1 MKKILYIFFFVI
13 IVLFLFPIQA
23 FSCYAIVVGKG
34 ASYDG
39 SVLLG
44 HAEQNEGFVFCNF
57 RMVPRIEHKESH
69 YFTLQNGGKIPY
81 PRISNS
87 YFWSELYGF
96 NSSDAILNEYGV
108 ACVSNS
114 TPTKEDP
121 AEELIRRGDI
131 TDGGICLELRL
142 EVAKRAKSA
151 REGVKIIGNLV
162 NYFGYL
168 KSGTTHVVA
177 DPNEAW
183 IVTVICGKHWIAQR
197 VPDNEVVV
205 LANVNIIQEIDL
217 SDTSNFLGSD
227 DLVSYALKRGWYSSK
242 TKKFNFKEAYDRP
255 NSDEFSKKYNC
266 DPRQWRGLCL
276 VTGKEIKLPVKNYLP
291 FSVIPR
297 KKLTISDIKTIL
309 SDHLEGT
316 IFDKTN
322 SYQNGSPHKLISS
335 SDGMI
340 CNNNIQEVAVFQL
353 RNWLPKEIG
362 CIYWKTSCAGCSSV
376 LLPWYLGIIQTPEEY
391 WKYCDTLISLE
402 MSFHYNPPEEVKKY
416 SENKAFYIFNELE
429 NLVDIDYIKYIN
441 FVKMQ
446 WDDFEKNLFD
456 TQPFIE
462 KALLD
467 IYSTN
472 RDKVN
477 EFLTF
482 YCSQN
487 SKKALLQAKS
497 IIKFLK
503 TNIFKY

>member
-1 MKKILYIFFFVI
+1 MIKLHYIFIFIII
-13 IVLFLFPIQA
+13 IVILFPQDA
-23 FSCYAIVVGKG
+23 YSCYAIVVGKG

-44 HAEQNEGFVFCNF
+44 HSEQNEGFVFCNF
-57 RMVPRIEHKESH
+57 RMVPRIHNKESQ

-81 PRISNS
+81 PKITNS
-87 YFWSELYGF
+87 YLWSELYGF
-96 NSSDAILNEYGV
+96 NSSDAILNEFGV

-121 AEELIRRGDI
+121 VEELIKRGEI
-131 TDGGICLELRL
+131 SDGGICLELRL

-151 REGVKIIGNLV
+151 REGVRIIGDLV
-162 NYFGYL
+162 SKFGYL

-197 VPDNEVVV
+197 VPDDEVVV

-217 SDTSNFLGSD
+217 SDTLNFLGSND
-227 DLVSYALKRGWYSSK
+227 IIAYAIKRGWYSSK

-255 NSDEFSKKYNC
+255 ASDEFSKKYNC
-266 DPRQWRGLCL
+266 DPRQWRGVCL

-291 FSVIPR
+291 FSVVPK
-297 KKLTISDIKTIL
+297 KKLSMSDIKSIL

-322 SYQNGSPHKLISS
+322 FYEKGTPHKLMNSS
-335 SDGMI
+335 EGMI
-340 CNNNIQEVAVFQL
+340 CNNNIQEVAIFQL

-376 LLPWYLGIIQTPEEY
+376 LLPWYLGINQTPEEY
-391 WKYCDTLISLE
+391 WKYNDTINSIE
-402 MSFHYNPPEEVKKY
+402 MSYHYNPPEGANNYCEV
-416 SENKAFYIFNELE
+416 KAFYIFNELE
-429 NLVDIDYIKYIN
+429 NLVDIDYKQYIN
-441 FVKMQ
+441 FVKIQ
-446 WDDFEKNLFD
+446 WNSFEKNLFD
-456 TQPFIE
+456 VQPYIE

-467 IYSTN
+467 IYSSN
-472 RDKVN
+472 LDKVK

-487 SKKALLQAKS
+487 SKKALIQAKG
-497 IIKFLK
+497 IIKFMK
-503 TNIFKY
+503 TNIFRY